1 MKNKKTNLRTPTGN
15 TVRTNMTT
23 NAIVSAA
30 SLNIDK
36 VTFGDIRVN
45 KMGGKNVPIKY
56 NGQSLQIRI
65 PRMTYPMGIK
75 TRETDKGVEYGL
87 SVTFKGCDPY
97 AKEKAGPETGEA
109 GTLYNFLKDLQE
121 LLLKTA
127 VTNSVKWFS
136 KTRSE
141 ALLRESMK
149 EFVRP
154 SVEKIDGQWV
164 PTGKYAPSLAMKIPV
179 YDGNV
184 AINVANHL
192 GKEEEVT
199 VERLPQLFPKR
210 VEASIV
216 VTPSVYVTAQGFG
229 ITWKVS
235 YARVSPPQRLTA
247 AQVFADEVDEE
258 VVETQQ
264 EGTGVVAA
272 AEETE
277 ETQEE
282 EQQEVLVPSA
292 PAPAPAPK
300 NRRRTQVP
308 A

>member
-1 MKNKKTNLRTPTGN
+1 
-15 TVRTNMTT
+15 MTT

-36 VTFGDIRVN
+36 VTFGDIRTN

-65 PRMTYPMGIK
+65 PRMMYPMGLR
-75 TRETDKGVEYGL
+75 TRETDKGISYEL
-87 SVTFKGCDPY
+87 SATFKDCDPY
-97 AKEKAGPETGEA
+97 AKEKARPEIGEV

-136 KTRSE
+136 KARSE

-149 EFVRP
+149 EFVKP

-164 PTGKYAPSLAMKIPV
+164 PSGKYPPSLTMKIPV

-192 GKEEEVT
+192 GKDEEVT
-199 VERLPQLFPKR
+199 VERLSQLFPKR

-247 AQVFADEVDEE
+247 SQVFADEVDEE
-258 VVETQQ
+258 VPETQQ
-264 EGTGVVAA
+264 EETAVAA
-272 AEETE
+272 VAEDEVVK
-277 ETQEE
+277 E
-282 EQQEVLVPSA
+282 EQQEEVLVPVA
-292 PAPAPAPK
+292 PAPAAAPK